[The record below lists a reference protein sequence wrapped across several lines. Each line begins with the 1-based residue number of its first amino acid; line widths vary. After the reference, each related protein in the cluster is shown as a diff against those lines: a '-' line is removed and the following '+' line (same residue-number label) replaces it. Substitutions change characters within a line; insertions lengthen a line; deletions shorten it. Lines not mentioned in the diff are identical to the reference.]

1 MSSLILHCTI
11 SLNSLYEIKTY
22 SFINDENRFKNIL
35 EIRNSIYSSL
45 TESDLRNYW
54 KILFIPFF

>member
-11 SLNSLYEIKTY
+11 SLNFLYEIKTY

-45 TESDLRNYW
+45 AESGLRNYW